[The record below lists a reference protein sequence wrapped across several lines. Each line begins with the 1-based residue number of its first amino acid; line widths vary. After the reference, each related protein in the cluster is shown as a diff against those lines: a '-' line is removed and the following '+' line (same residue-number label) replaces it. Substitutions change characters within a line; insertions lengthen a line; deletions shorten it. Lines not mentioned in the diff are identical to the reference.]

1 MSSLLVAFFVTKLG
15 CLHRDPAVTLQP
27 LGALLK
33 DLNILQ
39 SVAKI
44 VIFDNSYLLYLKKI
58 RDLS

>member
-15 CLHRDPAVTLQP
+15 CLHRDPAVTLPP

-44 VIFDNSYLLYLKKI
+44 VIFDNTY
-58 RDLS
+58 